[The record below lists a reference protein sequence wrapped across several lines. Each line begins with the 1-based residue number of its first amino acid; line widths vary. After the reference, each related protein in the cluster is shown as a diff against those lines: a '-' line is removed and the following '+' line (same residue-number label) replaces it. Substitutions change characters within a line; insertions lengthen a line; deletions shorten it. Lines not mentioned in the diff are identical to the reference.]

1 MIMRTLFFT
10 LLWRIDGYVG
20 IPHELMHVAAYR
32 MIGKRCAYRWGD
44 NAVTM
49 LEPCTLGE
57 RIFCLLLPLLINLL
71 ATFLLLSIWVV
82 TYIGANYPAN
92 PLLYFRVAPT
102 WHHALLLGWFFLLT
116 YSGMSTLDVLIVFRL
131 LLQKVRQ
138 QPPDQAQ
145 AKQAEGQSPQ

>member
-1 MIMRTLFFT
+1 MSMRTLFFD
-10 LLWRIDGYVG
+10 LLWQIDGYLG

-32 MIGKRCAYRWGD
+32 MLGKRCAYRLGD
-44 NAVTM
+44 NAVTA
-49 LEPCTLGE
+49 LEPCTLDE

-71 ATFLLLSIWVV
+71 ATLLLLSIWVI

-92 PLLYFRVAPT
+92 PILYVRVAPA

-116 YSGMSTLDVLIVFRL
+116 YSGMSTLDVLIVIRL
-131 LLQKVRQ
+131 LLQKMRQ
-138 QPPDQAQ
+138 QPPDHAQ